1 MAAEFNMA
9 TAAPEHKFT
18 TLLMY
23 VYLSLIV
30 SLVITE
36 FEFGQYLEHQ
46 PTDFVLL
53 CILAPGEIDTRGHG
67 DPLVTCLMR
76 LTSLLSDTILFTVL

>member
-1 MAAEFNMA
+1 MAAAEFNVA
-9 TAAPEHKFT
+9 TATPEHKFT

-23 VYLSLIV
+23 VYLSLIFFF
-30 SLVITE
+30 SDITE

-53 CILAPGEIDTRGHG
+53 CILAPGEIESPEG
-67 DPLVTCLMR
+67 PW
-76 LTSLLSDTILFTVL
+76 